1 MSVAFVAS
9 NAITSFLD
17 YTSKTATTE
26 LPLIGEPACLADY
39 IQAWVVS
46 GHGVRACQGNFET
59 YLIAVVAVINEWVQC
74 PDHTLNYVEYVEDPP
89 DEDVRVIE
97 RRVSKVFR
105 DDDPQRLILDR
116 DFFAFWAFRALH
128 G

>member
-9 NAITSFLD
+9 NTVTSFLD

-26 LPLIGEPACLADY
+26 LPLAWEPVCLADY

-46 GHGVRACQGNFET
+46 GDGVRACQGNFET
-59 YLIAVVAVINEWVQC
+59 YLVAVVAIINEWIEH
-74 PDHTLNYVEYVEDPP
+74 PDHTLNYVEYVEEPA
-89 DEDVRVIE
+89 DEDDRVIE
-97 RRVSKVFR
+97 RRVSKLFR
-105 DDDPQRLILDR
+105 DDDQHRFILDR
-116 DFFAFWAFRALH
+116 DFFTFWAFRALR